1 MADFVKSLLGAQQP
15 LKAPAAGDDGTPA
28 PATPSTP
35 AHAY

>member
-28 PATPSTP
+28 PPSTP